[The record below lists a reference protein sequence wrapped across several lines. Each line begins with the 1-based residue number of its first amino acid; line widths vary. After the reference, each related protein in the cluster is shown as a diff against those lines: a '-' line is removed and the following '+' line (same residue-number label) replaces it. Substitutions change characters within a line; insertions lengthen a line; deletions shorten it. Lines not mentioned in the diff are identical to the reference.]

1 MTTDMERKSRIRL
14 ALKCA
19 AVSVL
24 FLAAVSGA
32 VVAAAFAAAFAA
44 EWLSGIVGRWGTI
57 AVFFAALAAIA
68 ARIVY
73 KGLKEAGHGEE

>member
-19 AVSVL
+19 AVSAL
-24 FLAAVSGA
+24 FLAAVSL
-32 VVAAAFAAAFAA
+32 VSVAAAFAV
-44 EWLSGIVGRWGTI
+44 EWLSGIVGRWVPL
-57 AVFFAALAAIA
+57 AVAFTALAAIV
-68 ARIVY
+68 ARILY